1 MILRRC
7 LFLLLAWSLVAV
19 GRAAE
24 PEVSRT
30 FPVRPGATFTLDS
43 HRGNV
48 TVTEGDDPEI
58 RVQVRMDVEA
68 DTEEEAARYR
78 AELQLDMKA
87 EENAVTVLARDRRA
101 RGPKF
106 VWQEG
111 HEVDL
116 NYRITVPRRCDVTIR
131 VREGGVT
138 IGNLT
143 GRMAAHVEQGSIFFR
158 QIEGSIQ
165 ASTRSGDITVSRC
178 LGPVSAQV
186 DRGMIRLGTILGEA
200 NLRNGSGDI
209 EVMTAKG
216 GVMAEAAAGDISVG
230 FARELNARSR
240 LATSG
245 GNIFA
250 TVNEASACNVQ
261 ASTVWGKV
269 RSQLALTTDS
279 GKNGSRKF
287 AGRLNG
293 GGPVLEFH
301 ANGGNVQL
309 AGGEAP
315 FD

>member
-7 LFLLLAWSLVAV
+7 VFLLLAWSLAAMS
-19 GRAAE
+19 RAAE

-43 HRGNV
+43 HRGSV
-48 TVTEGDDPEI
+48 TVTEGDEPEI
-58 RVQVRMDVEA
+58 RVLVGLAVDA

-78 AELQLDMKA
+78 AALQLDMKA
-87 EENAVTVLARDRRA
+87 EGNAVAVYGRDRRSQ
-101 RGPKF
+101 GPKF

-111 HEVDL
+111 HEMDL
-116 NYRITVPRRCDVTIR
+116 DFRITVPRRCDVTIR
-131 VREGGVT
+131 LREGGVT
-138 IGNLT
+138 IGNLS
-143 GRMAAHVEQGSIFFR
+143 GRMAAQVEQGSIFFR
-158 QIEGSIQ
+158 QIDGSIQ
-165 ASTRSGDITVSRC
+165 ASTRSGDITISRC
-178 LGPVSAQV
+178 LGPVTAQV

-200 NLRNGSGDI
+200 SLRNGSGDI

-216 GVMAEAAAGDISVG
+216 GVVAEAVAGDISVG

-245 GNIFA
+245 GSIFA
-250 TVNEASACNVQ
+250 TLHEASACTVQ

-269 RSQLALTTDS
+269 RSELALTTDS

-309 AGGEAP
+309 TGGEAP